1 MNKELIVCLLTIC
14 TLLSGCGKQINWD
27 ITDESIE
34 IVDSNKNDYV
44 NPNNKEDGYCFVE
57 INGIIYLPYGVQN
70 KTITGDMIGECI
82 AYEED
87 DENERYYEVIGTD
100 KFIASYYVNGEMEQV
115 CFLRRED
122 TIGYDI
128 DIPNFIGDLGYEIWK

>member
-1 MNKELIVCLLTIC
+1 MNKKLIACLLIIC

-34 IVDSNKNDYV
+34 IGDSNKNDYV
-44 NPNNKEDGYCFVE
+44 NPNNKEDGYCYVQ

-70 KTITGDMIGECI
+70 MTITGDMIGECI

-122 TIGYDI
+122 TIGHDI
-128 DIPNFIGDLGYEIWK
+128 DIPNFIDDLGYEIWK